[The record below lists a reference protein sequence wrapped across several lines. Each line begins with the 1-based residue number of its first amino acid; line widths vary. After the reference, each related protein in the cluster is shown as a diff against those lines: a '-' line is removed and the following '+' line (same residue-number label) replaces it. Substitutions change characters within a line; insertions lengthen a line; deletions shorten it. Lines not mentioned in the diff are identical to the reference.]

1 MIVFRNL
8 HLALLL
14 TLVLGLGVLGSMWQ
28 AQQEETRRQKE
39 LRMVVQAVAALINTM
54 DSQEWDNCLA
64 AMKNDS
70 CRIVQNV
77 LQGIC
82 TELEGCSRALLL
94 AYTPSNGRILCQAET
109 SKANAEWNRRIQ
121 TRLVPALH
129 NQTWQQ
135 LDPASVIPI
144 RQNGAAWVAGCA
156 PIRQELP
163 DGEQLAV
170 IVVLSD
176 GPYYAS
182 LRLHSMTLFMTALA
196 VSIMICISWFF
207 TQRLQRSGAELSAAR
222 ERADAAN
229 LAKSQFLNVM
239 GHELR
244 TPLNPVVG
252 YASMLKHDIPEGSQE
267 YECIRQIETS
277 GNEMLTVIQKLL
289 SIAAM
294 DLNQLQPHPVATT
307 LKIVQ
312 DHICSYAK
320 PLAEGKSVDFSST
333 INGADAVF
341 SVDLGLLEQAL
352 RHLIA
357 NSIKFTSAGGYIRLQ
372 IELHLNQA
380 GRSYLNAELCN
391 NGSPVPPEWVD
402 RLFEPFAKGGSGV
415 YNMRLAVARNMLR
428 QLGGDVTHY
437 LSEKG
442 ETCFLVYVPAISS
455 QG

>member
-1 MIVFRNL
+1 M
-8 HLALLL
+8 
-14 TLVLGLGVLGSMWQ
+14 
-28 AQQEETRRQKE
+28 
-39 LRMVVQAVAALINTM
+39 
-54 DSQEWDNCLA
+54 
-64 AMKNDS
+64 
-70 CRIVQNV
+70 
-77 LQGIC
+77 
-82 TELEGCSRALLL
+82 
-94 AYTPSNGRILCQAET
+94 
-109 SKANAEWNRRIQ
+109 
-121 TRLVPALH
+121 PALH

-170 IVVLSD
+170 IVVLS
-176 GPYYAS
+176 GRAL
-182 LRLHSMTLFMTALA
+182 LRLPAASFDDPLHDCACRFNYDMHFLVFHAA
-196 VSIMICISWFF
+196 PAAIRRRAI
-207 TQRLQRSGAELSAAR
+207 GAAR